1 MPVVPCRWVAALSC
15 DVCNACG
22 WDELNNQATGRDVK
36 LDDLLTINIIDL
48 RDMHDLRISLVHRG
62 FSQSINLIQ
71 VIALARY
78 FPLRSV
84 NARR

>member
-1 MPVVPCRWVAALSC
+1 MPVVPCGWVAALSC
-15 DVCNACG
+15 DVCNARG
-22 WDELNNQATGRDVK
+22 WDELNNQGTGKDVK

-48 RDMHDLRISLVHRG
+48 RDMHDSRISLVRRN

-71 VIALARY
+71 VIAQARH
-78 FPLRSV
+78 FPFRSV